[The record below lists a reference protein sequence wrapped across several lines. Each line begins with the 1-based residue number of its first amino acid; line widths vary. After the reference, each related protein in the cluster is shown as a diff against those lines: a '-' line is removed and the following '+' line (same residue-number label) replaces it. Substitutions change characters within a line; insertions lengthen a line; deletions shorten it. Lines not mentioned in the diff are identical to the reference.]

1 MPADLTDRTDFENAN
16 RGLVARLEPGV
27 ITAADGRVVY
37 DADEY
42 TRATT
47 GDCPDTV
54 DPSLW
59 RQSQLTAIQ
68 GLFEVT
74 DGIYQLRGIELSNM
88 TLIEGDTG
96 VIVIDP
102 AVSAEVAAAG
112 IALYRT
118 HRGERPV
125 TAVIYT
131 HSHIDHFGG
140 VLGVVDADTD
150 VPIVAP
156 AGFLEHAVSENV
168 YAGNAMLRR
177 GMYHTGM
184 GLPVSG
190 TGTIGVGLGP
200 GTSKGTVGLIAPT
213 VDITHTGQQ
222 ETLDG
227 VRIDFQITPGTE
239 APSEM
244 NFHFPD
250 KRTLCLAENVTHNL
264 HNILTLRGAEV
275 RDARNWSRYID
286 EAIDLF
292 ADGTDVAFASHHW
305 PTWGA
310 DAVVTLMTQQRDLYA
325 FLHDQTLR
333 LMNQGLVGSEIAEVI
348 EMPPAL
354 EAAWH
359 THGYYG
365 SVSHNVKA
373 IYQRYLG
380 WYDGNPAHLWQH
392 PPEAAASRYVRIIGG
407 VDATVTRA
415 QEFADAG
422 DLRFAAELASHAV
435 FAEPD
440 PPGRKSP
447 ARRRVHPSRLRV
459 RVRHLAQQLPDRRA
473 GARRPGRDGDGQ
485 LGRHGLGPDH
495 HPAVRQPRH
504 PHRREAVVGRH
515 GLDPLALHRHRR
527 DLPDGALQRGAHP
540 PPDHTDTARR
550 PRRHTDEGP
559 AAGDARRREPGRRAV
574 RGRPEDVRRD
584 RGIHRRPRPGLRHRD
599 AVGTPEVRSANR
611 PVAARAR
618 RRARSPTDAGA

>member
-16 RGLVARLEPGV
+16 RGLIARLEPGV
-27 ITAADGRVVY
+27 ITAADGKVVY
-37 DADEY
+37 DADTY
-42 TRATT
+42 TRTLE
-47 GDCPDTV
+47 GDCPDTAH
-54 DPSLW
+54 PSLW

-68 GLFEVT
+68 WLFEVT
-74 DGIYQLRGIELSNM
+74 EGIYQLRGIELSNM
-88 TLIEGDTG
+88 TLVEGDAG

-112 IALYRT
+112 LALYRA

-168 YAGNAMLRR
+168 YAGVAMLRR
-177 GMYHTGM
+177 GMFHTGM
-184 GLPVSG
+184 GLPVSA

-200 GTSKGTVGLIAPT
+200 GTSTGTVGLIAPT
-213 VDITHTGQQ
+213 LDITHTGQQ

-227 VRIDFQITPGTE
+227 VRIAFQITPGTE

-250 KRTLCLAENVTHNL
+250 KRALCLAENVTHNL
-264 HNILTLRGAEV
+264 HNLLTLRGAEV
-275 RDARNWSRYID
+275 RDARSWSRYIN
-286 EAIDLF
+286 EALDLF
-292 ADGTDVAFASHHW
+292 ADDTDVAFASHHW
-305 PTWGA
+305 PTWGS
-310 DAVVTLMTQQRDLYA
+310 DDVVKLMTEQRDLYA

-354 EAAWH
+354 EATWH

-407 VDATVTRA
+407 IDATVARA
-415 QEFADAG
+415 QEFADTG

-435 FAEPD
+435 FADPSHDAARTLLADVFTRLGYGSECGTWRNNYLTGAQELGGQVVTSMVSSAGMASALTITQLFDSLAIRIDGMRAWDTTASIRWHFTDTGETYRMALSNGVLTHHPTTRTPPADLVVTLTKAQLLGMLAGGSPDGVRFDGDPRTFAMIVGFTDDPD
-440 PPGRKSP
+440 PSF
-447 ARRRVHPSRLRV
+447 AIV
-459 RVRHLAQQLPDRRA
+459 
-473 GARRPGRDGDGQ
+473 
-485 LGRHGLGPDH
+485 
-495 HPAVRQPRH
+495 
-504 PHRREAVVGRH
+504 
-515 GLDPLALHRHRR
+515 
-527 DLPDGALQRGAHP
+527 
-540 PPDHTDTARR
+540 
-550 PRRHTDEGP
+550 
-559 AAGDARRREPGRRAV
+559 
-574 RGRPEDVRRD
+574 
-584 RGIHRRPRPGLRHRD
+584 
-599 AVGTPEVRSANR
+599 TP
-611 PVAARAR
+611 
-618 RRARSPTDAGA
+618 

>member
-16 RGLVARLEPGV
+16 RGLIARLEPGV
-27 ITAADGRVVY
+27 ITAADGKVVY
-37 DADEY
+37 DADVY
-42 TRATT
+42 TRTLE
-47 GDCPDTV
+47 GDCPDTAH
-54 DPSLW
+54 PSLW

-74 DGIYQLRGIELSNM
+74 EGIYQLRGIELSNM
-88 TLIEGDTG
+88 TLVEGDAG
-96 VIVIDP
+96 VVVIDP

-112 IALYRT
+112 LALYRA

-140 VLGVVDADTD
+140 VLGVVDADTN

-168 YAGNAMLRR
+168 YAGVAMLRR
-177 GMYHTGM
+177 GMFHTGM
-184 GLPVSG
+184 GLPVSA

-200 GTSKGTVGLIAPT
+200 GTSTGTVGLIAPT
-213 VDITHTGQQ
+213 LDITHTGQQ

-227 VRIDFQITPGTE
+227 VRIAFQITPGTE

-250 KRTLCLAENVTHNL
+250 KRALCLAENVTHNL
-264 HNILTLRGAEV
+264 HNLLTLRGAEV
-275 RDARNWSRYID
+275 RDARSWSRYID
-286 EAIDLF
+286 EALDLF
-292 ADGTDVAFASHHW
+292 ADDTDVAFASHHW
-305 PTWGA
+305 PTWGS
-310 DAVVTLMTQQRDLYA
+310 DDVVKLMTEQRDLYA

-354 EAAWH
+354 EARWH
-359 THGYYG
+359 THGCYG

-407 VDATVTRA
+407 IDATVARA
-415 QEFADAG
+415 QEFADTG

-435 FAEPD
+435 FADPSHDAARTLLSDVFTRLGYGSECGTWRNNYLTGAQELGGQVVTSMVSSAGMASALTITQLFDSLAIRIDGMRAWDTTASIRWHFTDTGETYRMALSNGVLTHHPTTRTPPADLVVTLTKAQLLGMLAGGSPDGVRFDGDPRTFAMIVGFTDDPD
-440 PPGRKSP
+440 PSF
-447 ARRRVHPSRLRV
+447 AIV
-459 RVRHLAQQLPDRRA
+459 
-473 GARRPGRDGDGQ
+473 
-485 LGRHGLGPDH
+485 
-495 HPAVRQPRH
+495 
-504 PHRREAVVGRH
+504 
-515 GLDPLALHRHRR
+515 
-527 DLPDGALQRGAHP
+527 
-540 PPDHTDTARR
+540 
-550 PRRHTDEGP
+550 
-559 AAGDARRREPGRRAV
+559 
-574 RGRPEDVRRD
+574 
-584 RGIHRRPRPGLRHRD
+584 
-599 AVGTPEVRSANR
+599 TP
-611 PVAARAR
+611 
-618 RRARSPTDAGA
+618 

>member
-16 RGLVARLEPGV
+16 RGLIARLDPGV
-27 ITAADGRVVY
+27 VKAADGRVVY
-37 DADEY
+37 DADAY
-42 TRATT
+42 TRTMD
-47 GDCPDTV
+47 GDCPGTV
-54 DPSLW
+54 HPSLW

-74 DGIYQLRGIELSNM
+74 DGIYQIRGIELSNM
-88 TLIEGDTG
+88 TLVEGDTG
-96 VIVIDP
+96 VVVIDP

-112 IALYRT
+112 LALYRA
-118 HRGERPV
+118 HRGDRPV

-184 GLPVSG
+184 GLPVSA

-200 GTSKGTVGLIAPT
+200 GTSTGAVGLIAPT
-213 VDITHTGQQ
+213 LDITHTGQQ

-275 RDARNWSRYID
+275 RDARSWSRYIN

-305 PTWGA
+305 PTWGS
-310 DAVVTLMTQQRDLYA
+310 DAVVKLMTEQRDLYA

-333 LMNQGLVGSEIAEVI
+333 LMNQGYVGSEIAEVI
-348 EMPPAL
+348 EVPPAL
-354 EAAWH
+354 EAVWH

-407 VDATVTRA
+407 VDATVARA

-435 FAEPD
+435 FADPSHGGAKTLLADVFTRLGHGSECGTWRNNFLTGALELGGQLVTAMVSSAGMASALTITQLFDSLAIRIDGKRAWDATASIRWHFTDTGETYRMDLSNGVLTHHPTTRTPPADLVVTLTKAQLLAMLAGAGPDGVQFEGDPKTFTMIAGFTDDPD
-440 PPGRKSP
+440 P
-447 ARRRVHPSRLRV
+447 AFAIV
-459 RVRHLAQQLPDRRA
+459 
-473 GARRPGRDGDGQ
+473 
-485 LGRHGLGPDH
+485 
-495 HPAVRQPRH
+495 
-504 PHRREAVVGRH
+504 
-515 GLDPLALHRHRR
+515 
-527 DLPDGALQRGAHP
+527 
-540 PPDHTDTARR
+540 
-550 PRRHTDEGP
+550 
-559 AAGDARRREPGRRAV
+559 
-574 RGRPEDVRRD
+574 
-584 RGIHRRPRPGLRHRD
+584 
-599 AVGTPEVRSANR
+599 TP
-611 PVAARAR
+611 
-618 RRARSPTDAGA
+618 